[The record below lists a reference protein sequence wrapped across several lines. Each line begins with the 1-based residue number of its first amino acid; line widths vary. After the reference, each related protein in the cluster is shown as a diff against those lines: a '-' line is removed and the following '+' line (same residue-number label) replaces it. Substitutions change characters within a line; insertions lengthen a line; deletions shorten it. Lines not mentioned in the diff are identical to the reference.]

1 MEPQFWS
8 FQCIVF
14 SLFPFFNDDDVCA
27 PKFQPSKKKCF
38 PNPSNE
44 IRNWLVCHVRGFWK
58 MQSLVDDKSA
68 VAR

>member
-27 PKFQPSKKKCF
+27 HEMPAKQRAKRFF

-44 IRNWLVCHVRGFWK
+44 IRYWLVCHVRGF
-58 MQSLVDDKSA
+58 LENA
-68 VAR
+68 IAG